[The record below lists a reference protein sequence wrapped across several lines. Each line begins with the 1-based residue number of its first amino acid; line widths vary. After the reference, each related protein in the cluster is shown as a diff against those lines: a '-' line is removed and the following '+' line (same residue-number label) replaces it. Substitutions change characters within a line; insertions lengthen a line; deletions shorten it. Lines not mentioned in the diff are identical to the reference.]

1 MGDEV
6 EEPGMFISH
15 TAKVRG
21 RRIRQRIWFPR
32 SGWAMRRCETRRYLL
47 PKSSG
52 LWKSTKVI

>member
-1 MGDEV
+1 
-6 EEPGMFISH
+6 MFRSH
-15 TAKVRG
+15 TAKMRG